1 MDRKTLLTISLCFL
15 IFALW
20 QKFYI
25 EPRLPQ
31 QTVVSSQG
39 SPANPAAPPS
49 ASSQA
54 TLGQAAPIAVAAKQ
68 VLPVNLS
75 TGSAKVSSANQ
86 TFTGWDLKSYRLGIA
101 PEAAAVDLKSVTN
114 HEGEMEIAFELPE
127 LGYLTGVQGRIEAT
141 PQGVIW
147 SYEDANLKIVRETVG
162 SEAQAFVDV
171 KYHLEFKAKKPSYA
185 YISLVG
191 RSVPDDKEAQDRS
204 LLYWTNNS
212 LESAILSSDV
222 PLKEVSTPVKWV
234 GVNSRYFLMTLVSSG
249 AIEPRA
255 LLQPAGAHTGRI
267 SMVFPVSGQSM
278 TIPLRAYFGP
288 KELNL
293 LSSVEPSLDHAVD
306 FGWFTAFAYPLL
318 RVMKWFYEW
327 VHNWGVAIILLTI
340 LVKILTFPLTYKS
353 MKSMKQMAKLQPQ
366 LQKLREKYKD
376 DKEALN
382 REMLTFMRSNG
393 YNPVSG
399 CLPMLIQMPIFFALY
414 RVLYSS
420 IELYHAPF
428 WLWIR
433 DLSDKDP
440 YYVTPVLLTLTM
452 YIQQKMMPNTATDP
466 AQQKMMQFMPIMF
479 GAFMLTLPSGL
490 TIYMLVNALTSIVQ
504 QIVLNRKLDDRHV
517 SAVAASAR

>member
-1 MDRKTLLTISLCFL
+1 
-15 IFALW
+15 
-20 QKFYI
+20 
-25 EPRLPQ
+25 
-31 QTVVSSQG
+31 
-39 SPANPAAPPS
+39 
-49 ASSQA
+49 
-54 TLGQAAPIAVAAKQ
+54 
-68 VLPVNLS
+68 
-75 TGSAKVSSANQ
+75 
-86 TFTGWDLKSYRLGIA
+86 
-101 PEAAAVDLKSVTN
+101 
-114 HEGEMEIAFELPE
+114 
-127 LGYLTGVQGRIEAT
+127 
-141 PQGVIW
+141 
-147 SYEDANLKIVRETVG
+147 
-162 SEAQAFVDV
+162 
-171 KYHLEFKAKKPSYA
+171 
-185 YISLVG
+185 
-191 RSVPDDKEAQDRS
+191 
-204 LLYWTNNS
+204 
-212 LESAILSSDV
+212 
-222 PLKEVSTPVKWV
+222 
-234 GVNSRYFLMTLVSSG
+234 
-249 AIEPRA
+249 
-255 LLQPAGAHTGRI
+255 
-267 SMVFPVSGQSM
+267 
-278 TIPLRAYFGP
+278 
-288 KELNL
+288 
-293 LSSVEPSLDHAVD
+293 
-306 FGWFTAFAYPLL
+306 
-318 RVMKWFYEW
+318 
-327 VHNWGVAIILLTI
+327 
-340 LVKILTFPLTYKS
+340 
-353 MKSMKQMAKLQPQ
+353 MKQMAKLQPQ